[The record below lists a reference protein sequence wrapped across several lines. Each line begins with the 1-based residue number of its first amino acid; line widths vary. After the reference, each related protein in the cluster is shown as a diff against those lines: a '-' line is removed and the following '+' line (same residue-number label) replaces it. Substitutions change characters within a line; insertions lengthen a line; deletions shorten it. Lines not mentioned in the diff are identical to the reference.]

1 MPAPLLEAS
10 RISKRFGATQ
20 ALSGVDLALHAGEIH
35 ALLGENGAGK
45 STLLKILGGVEQA
58 DAGRLQLAGSDYAP
72 AAPREALR
80 SGVVLVHQELA
91 LCAELSVEQNL
102 CLGREPRRGLRL
114 DLGAQRE
121 RARTALALVGMSDL
135 DPARSIG
142 TLSIAQRQWLEI
154 ARALVHPSRVLVLDE
169 PTSSLAREDVTRL
182 FRLVRAASQQGTA
195 VLYVSHAL
203 EEVRELCTHWTVLRD
218 GESVAS
224 GEVRDTPTSRL
235 IAHMAGRELGELYPR
250 RPHTPAE
257 ELLRVSVA
265 PPADP
270 LIVRRGEVLGIYGLI
285 GAGRSEL
292 LRGIFGLDPQTAE
305 LEVLHARGARTP
317 AERWAMGVGMVVE
330 DRAREGLFLERSLAD
345 NLSLPALRGLF
356 SSPAARRA
364 TSEPWRERLAI
375 KSASVEAPMRTLSG
389 GNQQKVAL
397 ARLLAAKSQL
407 FLLDEPTRGVD
418 VRAKS
423 EIYRWIDTIAS
434 EQRGG
439 VLLVSSYAPELL
451 GVCDTIRVM
460 QAGVLGPARPAS
472 EWTQEQLVEAAF
484 GAERAA

>member
-1 MPAPLLEAS
+1 
-10 RISKRFGATQ
+10 
-20 ALSGVDLALHAGEIH
+20 
-35 ALLGENGAGK
+35 
-45 STLLKILGGVEQA
+45 
-58 DAGRLQLAGSDYAP
+58 
-72 AAPREALR
+72 
-80 SGVVLVHQELA
+80 
-91 LCAELSVEQNL
+91 
-102 CLGREPRRGLRL
+102 
-114 DLGAQRE
+114 
-121 RARTALALVGMSDL
+121 MSDL
-135 DPARSIG
+135 DPTRSIG

-169 PTSSLAREDVTRL
+169 PTSSLARGDVTRL
-182 FRLVRAASQQGTA
+182 FGLVRAASQQGTA

-218 GESVAS
+218 GHSVAS
-224 GEVRDTPTSRL
+224 GEVSDTPISRL

-250 RPHTPAE
+250 QPHAPAE
-257 ELLRVSVA
+257 ELLRVSLPSSA
-265 PPADP
+265 QP
-270 LIVRRGEVLGIYGLI
+270 LIVRRGEVVGIYGLI

-292 LRGIFGLDPQTAE
+292 LRGIFGLDPLTAG

-317 AERWAMGVGMVVE
+317 AERWATGVGMVVE

-345 NLSLPALRGLF
+345 NLSLPALAGLF

-364 TSEPWRERLAI
+364 FSEPWRARLAI
-375 KSASVEAPMRTLSG
+375 KSAGVDAPMRTLSG

-397 ARLLAAKSQL
+397 ARLLAAQSQL

-451 GVCDTIRVM
+451 GVCDSIRVM
-460 QAGVLGPARPAS
+460 QNGVLGAARPA
-472 EWTQEQLVEAAF
+472 EAWTQEMLVEAAF